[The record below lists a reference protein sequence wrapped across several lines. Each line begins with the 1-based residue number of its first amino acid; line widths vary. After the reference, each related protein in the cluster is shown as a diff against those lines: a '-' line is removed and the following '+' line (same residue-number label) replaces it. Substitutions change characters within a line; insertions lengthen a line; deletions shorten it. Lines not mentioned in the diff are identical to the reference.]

1 MIDKLKNYVTFSEQ
15 LKKEVEHGKEF
26 TVGGKIT
33 SIVNTALLVEKVEE
47 PKDHFVYL
55 MLDDAVGEQ
64 SVALPL
70 GAYEHAVARYG
81 IGVGSIVL
89 VQGMLQILDFS
100 FTYKDTRGM
109 IHESDGLNHPEQSNR
124 IVGWKVTP
132 LPEEKPVLTKD

>member
-1 MIDKLKNYVTFSEQ
+1 MIDKLKHFVTFSEA
-15 LKKEVEHGKEF
+15 LKKETEHGKEF

-33 SIVNTALLVEKVEE
+33 SVLNTTHFVDKIEE

-100 FTYKDTRGM
+100 FEYKDKRGM
-109 IHESDGLNHPEQSNR
+109 IYKSDGVNHPEQTKR

-132 LPEEKPVLTKD
+132 LPEEVPTLSKD